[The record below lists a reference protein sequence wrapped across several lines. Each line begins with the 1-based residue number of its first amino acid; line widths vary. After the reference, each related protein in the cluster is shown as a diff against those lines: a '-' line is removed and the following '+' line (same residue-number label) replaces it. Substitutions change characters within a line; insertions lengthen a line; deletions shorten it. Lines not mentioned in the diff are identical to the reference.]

1 MSESTGTT
9 NPLAAAYDAGQSLWL
24 DFIQKSLLDGELQRL
39 IEDDRIMGLT
49 SNPSIFEAAIAKT
62 DEYDDHI
69 AQMLRDEPGLSDLQ
83 MFECLAIEDIRGAAD
98 VFRPV
103 WDETGG
109 LDGMVSLEVI
119 PELAHDA
126 EGTVKMAVELAG
138 RVDRPNL
145 MIKVPGTVE
154 GVTAFEEIV
163 SRGIN
168 VNVTLLF
175 GVPRY
180 KEIAQAWIRGLE
192 RRRADGH
199 PIDRLNSVASF
210 FVSRVD
216 GAVDEALEAEGSA
229 GAKALLGKVAIANA
243 KVAYGHYLNLFGSPQ
258 FAALKADGANPQR
271 LLWASTGTK
280 NAAYSDVVYV
290 EELIGKDTVN
300 TLPPKTLEAFRD
312 HGTVEPRLERGLDEA
327 QATLDALAGLGIDLA
342 EITAKLEADGIDSFA
357 GAFDRLISTLA
368 DERAKVAG

>member
-1 MSESTGTT
+1 MASST
-9 NPLAAAYDAGQSLWL
+9 NPLVQVHAAGQSLWL

-39 IEDDRIMGLT
+39 IREDRIMGLT
-49 SNPSIFEAAIAKT
+49 SNPSIFEQAIAKS
-62 DEYDDHI
+62 DEYDAHLATLLEKHPD
-69 AQMLRDEPGLSDLQ
+69 ATELQ
-83 MFECLAIEDIRGAAD
+83 LFEHLAIEDIRAAAD
-98 VFRPV
+98 VFRDT
-103 WDETGG
+103 WEATDG
-109 LDGMVSLEVI
+109 LDGQVSLEVV

-126 EGTVKMAVELAG
+126 AGTVEMAVELAG

-145 MIKVPGTVE
+145 MIKVPGTE
-154 GVTAFEEIV
+154 AGVVAFEEIV
-163 SRGIN
+163 ARGIS

-180 KEIAQAWIRGLE
+180 REIAQAWIRGLE
-192 RRRADGH
+192 RRREDGH
-199 PIDRLNSVASF
+199 DISRLNSVASF

-216 GAVDEALEAEGSA
+216 TAVDDALEANGSDR
-229 GAKALLGKVAIANA
+229 AKALLGRVAIANA

-290 EELIGKDTVN
+290 EELIGPDTVN

-312 HGTVEPRLERGLDEA
+312 HGTAEARLGRGLDEA
-327 QATLDALAGLGIDLA
+327 QATLDALDGLGIDLA
-342 EITAKLEADGIDSFA
+342 GITETLEADGIDSFA
-357 GAFDRLISTLA
+357 SAFDRLLAALA
-368 DERAKVAG
+368 DEREKVRS